1 MKQLLYS
8 FLLAVLIFP
17 VEVFAD
23 DGVLIDCAKDGS
35 CNDVGDLL
43 IQAIKIAD
51 FLLGIAGSIA
61 LVMFVVGGMQIITA
75 FGGAEQAKK
84 GKQTLTYAVLGLVIS
99 FSAYLLV
106 GFIMNSLGISSYFR

>member
-1 MKQLLYS
+1 MKLFFYSLL
-8 FLLAVLIFP
+8 LTVLTFP
-17 VEVFAD
+17 NTVFA
-23 DGVLIDCAKDGS
+23 DGVLIDCAADGS

-43 IQAIKIAD
+43 TQAIKIAD

-61 LVMFVVGGMQIITA
+61 LVMFVVGGMQFITA

-99 FSAYLLV
+99 FSGYLLV
-106 GFIMNSLGISSYFR
+106 GFIMSSLGISSYFR